1 MKNIEIKYFNEI
13 RQPSSKY
20 NVTVHFY
27 FTSWFILEL
36 SEL

>member
-13 RQPSSKY
+13 GKPVP
-20 NVTVHFY
+20 NTMLLFI
-27 FTSWFILEL
+27 WFILEL